1 MSGASTIDDAFCTI
15 GRTFHSGKRV
25 PVAVFRGDDRDD
37 WERAFLD
44 GEGLRMAFLN
54 GKNLFLRIG
63 NERCAILPPALVFLP
78 RERDIELISGDIRPD
93 DRVVYF
99 HPRFIHDSLNW
110 DNAFAQAFENSDAYL
125 LMQFAGGQKLED
137 RIFTLEP
144 GLCRTVAEL
153 MHGIEESLV
162 SQNDVYWP
170 CRSRSFLLQAL
181 IISSRLRD
189 NRKASGN
196 AASIPIPDSGL
207 LPIQICILQNLHHK
221 ISVDQ
226 IATYFWT
233 NGM

>member
-15 GRTFHSGKRV
+15 GRIFHSGKRV

-63 NERCAILPPALVFLP
+63 NERCAIIASGPRLPASRAGP
-78 RERDIELISGDIRPD
+78 RAHLRISDRME
-93 DRVVYF
+93 RVVYF

-137 RIFTLEP
+137 RISCWSP
-144 GLCRTVAEL
+144 GCAVR
-153 MHGIEESLV
+153 
-162 SQNDVYWP
+162 WP
-170 CRSRSFLLQAL
+170 S
-181 IISSRLRD
+181 
-189 NRKASGN
+189 
-196 AASIPIPDSGL
+196 
-207 LPIQICILQNLHHK
+207 
-221 ISVDQ
+221 
-226 IATYFWT
+226 
-233 NGM
+233 